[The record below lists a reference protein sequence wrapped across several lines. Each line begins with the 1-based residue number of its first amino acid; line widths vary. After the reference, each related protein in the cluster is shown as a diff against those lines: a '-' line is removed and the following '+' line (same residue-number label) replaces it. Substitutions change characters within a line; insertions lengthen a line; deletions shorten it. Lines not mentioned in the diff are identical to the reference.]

1 MKPKR
6 TRRSLFATGHHDEN
20 HAAIVAALTR
30 LGPEP
35 IDTSKVGSGFP
46 DLVWPFQGQTVLV
59 EVKAWDGSLT
69 PSQERFHREWRGG
82 PLIVVTCEA
91 DVLAAV
97 KSLTGR
103 TEIRAGV
110 RG

>member
-1 MKPKR
+1 MRP
-6 TRRSLFATGHHDEN
+6 TRKGVFATGHHDAN
-20 HAAIVAALTR
+20 HADIVAALTR

-46 DLVWPFQGQTVLV
+46 DLVWPFQGQTILV
-59 EVKAWDGSLT
+59 EVKSWDGSLT
-69 PSQERFHREWRGG
+69 PSQKRFHDEWRGG

-97 KSLTGR
+97 ESLTKR
-103 TEIRAGV
+103 TKIREAV

>member
-1 MKPKR
+1 MKP
-6 TRRSLFATGHHDEN
+6 TRKSVFATGHHDEN
-20 HAAIVAALTR
+20 HADIVAFMSK

-46 DLVWPFQGQTVLV
+46 DLVWPFQGQTILV
-59 EVKAWDGSLT
+59 EVKSWDGSLT
-69 PSQERFHREWRGG
+69 PSQKRFHEEWRGG
-82 PLIVVTCEA
+82 PLIVVTCPA

-97 KSLTGR
+97 ETLAKRREVR
-103 TEIRAGV
+103 TAV